1 MTLQVYAGRRVGA
14 SYSALWRPWLQLV
27 SGLLAAATS
36 LSRVSDHRH
45 HPVDVAAG
53 AALGLLLGLA
63 AAWGAVTPA
72 EDRSALHPRYE
83 RQKKN
88 SAMPLLH
95 SGFGWVGQDRLTVA
109 RAAGAVERGPGW
121 DILTSPSDHNTAC
134 STGS

>member
-1 MTLQVYAGRRVGA
+1 MQVYAGRRVGA
-14 SYSALWRPWLQLV
+14 SCSALWRPWLQLV
-27 SGLLAAATS
+27 SGLLAAATA

-63 AAWGAVTPA
+63 AAWSAVTPA
-72 EDRSALHPRYE
+72 GAEDRPVHQPRYE

-95 SGFGWVGQDRLTVA
+95 SGFGLDMWTYLKISWIFYFQVLI
-109 RAAGAVERGPGW
+109 VEVF
-121 DILTSPSDHNTAC
+121 L
-134 STGS
+134 